1 MRVLQWACNFFNAAG
16 GSEPF
21 DRVSELATDLRFW
34 QATCVA
40 TGQEIRVPRRSGQR
54 LNPRPRGPQKRNHTM
69 KNHLRM
75 TVPSLVAAA
84 ALALAAPAGAQTT
97 PPPVTP
103 ATAKSPQ
110 AAPMT
115 GHHKE
120 GAAKAAHH
128 ADMKAECQAMM
139 ARKEEMKAR
148 HLEMDATLDKLV
160 ADMNA
165 AKGSMEKPMAAVINE
180 LVAQRKA
187 LGSMMM
193 EMQPTMMAHMMR
205 HMEMSGAKGAM
216 ECPMMKTGKAPE
228 PGMGDMK
235 HKM

>member
-1 MRVLQWACNFFNAAG
+1 
-16 GSEPF
+16 
-21 DRVSELATDLRFW
+21 
-34 QATCVA
+34 
-40 TGQEIRVPRRSGQR
+40 
-54 LNPRPRGPQKRNHTM
+54 M
-69 KNHLRM
+69 KSHLRM

-84 ALALAAPAGAQTT
+84 ALALAATAGAQTT

-120 GAAKAAHH
+120 GAAKTMHH

-139 ARKEEMKAR
+139 ARKEEMKAK

-160 ADMNA
+160 AEMNA
-165 AKGSMEKPMAAVINE
+165 AKGSREAGAMEKPMAAVINE

-205 HMEMSGAKGAM
+205 HMDMPGAKGAM